1 MDDATIDIEEVPDN
15 GDYLQTDEEYES
27 FDEKEYDEPEV
38 VDVSKTLSET
48 IKKTT
53 NPYLTK
59 YERTQLISL
68 RAQQLNM
75 GAIPMVNVGKMK
87 RTVEIAEKEL
97 MERKIPL
104 MVRRPLPNGKYED
117 WKIDE
122 LIIE

>member
-1 MDDATIDIEEVPDN
+1 MDNTTIDIEEVPDT
-15 GDYLQTDEEYES
+15 GDYLPIDEDYES
-27 FDEKEYDEPEV
+27 IEKEEEEPKI
-38 VDVSKTLSET
+38 VDISETLSTKVE
-48 IKKTT
+48 KVT

-68 RAQQLNM
+68 RAQQLNT
-75 GAIPMVNVGKMK
+75 GAIP
-87 RTVEIAEKEL
+87 TVEVGSLKSTVAIAEKEL

-104 MVRRPLPNGKYED
+104 FVRRPLPNGKYED

>member
-27 FDEKEYDEPEV
+27 FDEKEYDEPGV